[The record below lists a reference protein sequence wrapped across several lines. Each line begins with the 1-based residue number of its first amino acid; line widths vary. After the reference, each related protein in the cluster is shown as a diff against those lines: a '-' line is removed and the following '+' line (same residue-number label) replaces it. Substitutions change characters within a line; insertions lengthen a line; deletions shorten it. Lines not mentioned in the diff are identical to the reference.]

1 MVGDSSWAM
10 WVRTAIFLAGL
21 TGIEMSVPSGR
32 KNWSI
37 CSVICSI
44 INPEMSVDREFTK
57 NSIQMQPSGLDFVER
72 PHNT

>member
-1 MVGDSSWAM
+1 MVGDSSWAK

-37 CSVICSI
+37 CWLMGSI
-44 INPEMSVDREFTK
+44 IKPEMSVDRKFTK
-57 NSIQMQPSGLDFVER
+57 NSMQA
-72 PHNT
+72 

>member
-37 CSVICSI
+37 CSLMGLSVI
-44 INPEMSVDREFTK
+44 
-57 NSIQMQPSGLDFVER
+57 VER
-72 PHNT
+72 GFCL

>member
-37 CSVICSI
+37 CSLIGQYFFPARKSF
-44 INPEMSVDREFTK
+44 S
-57 NSIQMQPSGLDFVER
+57 
-72 PHNT
+72 

>member
-37 CSVICSI
+37 CSLMGSI
-44 INPEMSVDREFTK
+44 INPEMSVDRKFTK
-57 NSIQMQPSGLDFVER
+57 NSIQMQPSGLGFAER